1 MLPGPTDAGD
11 VVRIFAISDIHVDYE
26 INARWLADLSTSE
39 YRNDVLILAG
49 DVSDS
54 LERLGWALGVLT
66 ARFRRVMYVPGNHD
80 LWVIRD
86 PGRGT
91 SLDKFERLRA
101 VVEQSGAS
109 MDPEILDRVLIVPLQ
124 GWYDYSFGTPSG
136 ELLERWMD
144 FHACRW
150 PAHFEMRD
158 VAAHFQALN
167 HVPPPVHEGMS
178 ISFSHFLPRIDVMP
192 AYIPR
197 ARRMLYPVLGSTR
210 LEEQLR
216 AMKSRIHIYGHSHVN
231 RQIAIDDVTYINNAF
246 GYPDETRI
254 AAKELL
260 CIHST

>member
-1 MLPGPTDAGD
+1 
-11 VVRIFAISDIHVDYE
+11 VRIFAISDLHVDYE
-26 INARWLADLSTSE
+26 MNARWLADLSVTE
-39 YRNDVLILAG
+39 YREDVLILAG

-54 LERLGWALGVLT
+54 LERVGWALSILT
-66 ARFRRVMYVPGNHD
+66 ARFRRVMYVPGNHE

-86 PGRGT
+86 PGHCT

-109 MDPEILDRVLIVPLQ
+109 MQAEILDRVLIVPLQ
-124 GWYDYSFGTPSG
+124 GWYDYSFGPPGS
-136 ELLERWMD
+136 ELLESWMD

-150 PAHFEMRD
+150 PAHFQMRD

-167 HVPPPVHEGMS
+167 SAPPPAHEGML
-178 ISFSHFLPRIDVMP
+178 ISFSHFLPRIDLMP
-192 AYIPR
+192 PYIPR
-197 ARRMLYPVLGSTR
+197 ARRMLYPVLGSAS

-216 AMKSRIHIYGHSHVN
+216 ALKSRIHVYGHSHVN
-231 RQIAIDDVTYINNAF
+231 RQIALDDVVYINNAF

-254 AAKELL
+254 SAKELL

>member
-1 MLPGPTDAGD
+1 
-11 VVRIFAISDIHVDYE
+11 VRIFAVSDIHIDYDV
-26 INARWLADLSTSE
+26 NARWFADLSMSE
-39 YRNDVLILAG
+39 YREDALILAG

-54 LERLGWALGVLT
+54 LDRVDWALSTLA
-66 ARFRRVMYVPGNHD
+66 ARFRRVMYVPGNHE

-86 PGRGT
+86 AKHAT

-109 MDPEILDRVLIVPLQ
+109 MRPEVMGRVLIVPLL
-124 GWYDYSFGTPSG
+124 GWYDYSFGLPGG
-136 ELLERWMD
+136 ELLESWMD
-144 FHACRW
+144 FRACRW

-167 HVPPPVHEGMS
+167 PPPPEHEGML
-178 ISFSHFLPRIDVMP
+178 ISFSHFLPRIDLMP
-192 AYIPR
+192 PYIPR
-197 ARRMLYPVLGSTR
+197 ARRMLYPVLGSAR
-210 LEEQLR
+210 LEEQVR
-216 AMKSRIHIYGHSHVN
+216 ALGSRIHVYGHSHVN
-231 RQIAIDDVTYINNAF
+231 RQVALDDVVYINNAF

>member
-1 MLPGPTDAGD
+1 VQAHSPPGIA
-11 VVRIFAISDIHVDYE
+11 VRIFALSDIHVDYE
-26 INARWLADLSTSE
+26 VNARWLADLSLSE
-39 YRNDVLILAG
+39 YREDVLILAG
-49 DVSDS
+49 DVSDC
-54 LERLGWALGVLT
+54 LERIDWALSALT

-86 PGRGT
+86 AKQCT
-91 SLDKFERLRA
+91 SLDKFVRLRA

-109 MDPEILDRVLIVPLQ
+109 MRPEALGGVLIVPLQ
-124 GWYDYSFGTPSG
+124 GWYDYSFGPPSS
-136 ELLERWMD
+136 ELLESWMD

-150 PAHFEMRD
+150 PEHFEMRD

-167 HVPPPVHEGMS
+167 EAPLRANEDLL

-192 AYIPR
+192 AYIPP
-197 ARRMLYPVLGSTR
+197 ARRMLYPVLGSAR

-216 AMKSRIHIYGHSHVN
+216 ALKSTIHVYGHSHVN
-231 RQIAIDDVTYINNAF
+231 RQICIEDVTYINNAF

-254 AAKELL
+254 SAKELL

>member
-1 MLPGPTDAGD
+1 
-11 VVRIFAISDIHVDYE
+11 VRIFATSDIHVDYE
-26 INARWLADLSTSE
+26 VNARWLEDLSTSE
-39 YRNDVLILAG
+39 YREDVLILAG

-54 LERLGWALGVLT
+54 LERLGWALSILT

-86 PGRGT
+86 GKNRT
-91 SLDKFERLRA
+91 SLEKFERLRE
-101 VVEQSGAS
+101 VVGQSGAS
-109 MDPEILDRVLIVPLQ
+109 MQPETLERVTIVPLH
-124 GWYDYSFGTPSG
+124 GWYDYSFGLPSD
-136 ELLERWMD
+136 ELLESWMD

-158 VAAHFQALN
+158 VAAYFQALN
-167 HVPPPVHEGMS
+167 RVPPSVRAGML

-192 AYIPR
+192 SYIPR
-197 ARRMLYPVLGSTR
+197 ARRMLYPVLGSAR

-216 AMKSRIHIYGHSHVN
+216 AMGSRIHVYGHSHVN
-231 RQIAIDDVTYINNAF
+231 RQIAIDDVVYINNAF

-254 AAKELL
+254 SAKELV

>member
-1 MLPGPTDAGD
+1 M
-11 VVRIFAISDIHVDYE
+11 RIFAISDIHVDYDM
-26 INARWLADLSTSE
+26 NARWLADLSASE
-39 YRNDVLILAG
+39 YRDDVLILAG
-49 DVSDS
+49 DISDS
-54 LERLGWALGVLT
+54 LERVGWALSTLA

-86 PGRGT
+86 AKRYT
-91 SLDKFERLRA
+91 SLDKFERLCR

-109 MDPEILDRVLIVPLQ
+109 MQPQAVGRVLIVPLQ
-124 GWYDYSFGTPSG
+124 GWYDYSFGTPGSA
-136 ELLERWMD
+136 LLESWMD

-150 PAHFEMRD
+150 PPHFEMRD

-167 HVPPPVHEGMS
+167 QVPPPVPGGTL
-178 ISFSHFLPRIDVMP
+178 ISFSHFLPRIDLMP
-192 AYIPR
+192 SYIPP

-216 AMKSRIHIYGHSHVN
+216 AMKSSIHIYGHSHVN
-231 RQIAIDDVTYINNAF
+231 RRVAIDDVTYINNAF